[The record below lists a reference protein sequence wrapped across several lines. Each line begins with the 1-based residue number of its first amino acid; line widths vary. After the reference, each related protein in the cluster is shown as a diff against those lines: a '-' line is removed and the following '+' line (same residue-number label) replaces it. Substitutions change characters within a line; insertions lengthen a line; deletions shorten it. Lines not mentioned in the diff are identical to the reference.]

1 MEFIN
6 PPSSRHNSPRKKS
19 AATRIQKRV
28 RGNQTQRRQQKQ
40 QKQQRLQEE
49 IETLRIQIEK
59 LRLELPDSRD
69 PNITLQEA
77 LTLDT
82 RAGENEDAITRV
94 AREVRDLFNTY
105 KSQSDVRDNTYILL
119 ENMENTCDDLLAEA
133 MYNNNDAA
141 KIVRVIKDRLR
152 EQSRRKSRRKS
163 RHESRQQ

>member
-6 PPSSRHNSPRKKS
+6 TPSGRPNSSRKKS

-28 RGNQTQRRQQKQ
+28 RGNQTQRKQQKQ

-49 IETLRIQIEK
+49 IETLRIQIQK
-59 LRLELPDSRD
+59 LRQELPDSRD

-119 ENMENTCDDLLAEA
+119 ENMENTSDDLWAQA

-152 EQSRRKSRRKS
+152 GQTRRKSRQKS
-163 RHESRQQ
+163 RQKSR

>member
-1 MEFIN
+1 MEFIKT
-6 PPSSRHNSPRKKS
+6 PSRRSNSSRKKS

-40 QKQQRLQEE
+40 QRLQEE
-49 IETLRIQIEK
+49 IETLRIQIQK
-59 LRLELPDSRD
+59 LRQELPDSRD

-119 ENMENTCDDLLAEA
+119 ENMENTCDDLWAQA

-141 KIVRVIKDRLR
+141 KIVRVIRDRLR
-152 EQSRRKSRRKS
+152 RQSRQKSRHKSRR
-163 RHESRQQ
+163 Q

>member
-40 QKQQRLQEE
+40 QRLQEE
-49 IETLRIQIEK
+49 IETLRIQIQK
-59 LRLELPDSRD
+59 LRQELPDSRD

-119 ENMENTCDDLLAEA
+119 ENINLIL
-133 MYNNNDAA
+133 N
-141 KIVRVIKDRLR
+141 
-152 EQSRRKSRRKS
+152 
-163 RHESRQQ
+163 H

>member
-6 PPSSRHNSPRKKS
+6 TPSRRSNSSRKKS

-40 QKQQRLQEE
+40 QRLQEE
-49 IETLRIQIEK
+49 IETLRIQIQK
-59 LRLELPDSRD
+59 LRQELPDSRD

-119 ENMENTCDDLLAEA
+119 ENMENTCDDLWAQA

-141 KIVRVIKDRLR
+141 KIVRVIRDRLR
-152 EQSRRKSRRKS
+152 RQSRQKSRLKSRR
-163 RHESRQQ
+163 Q

>member
-1 MEFIN
+1 M
-6 PPSSRHNSPRKKS
+6 PSRRRSSSSRKKS

-28 RGNQTQRRQQKQ
+28 RSNQTQRRQQKQ
-40 QKQQRLQEE
+40 QKQQKLQRLQEE
-49 IETLRIQIEK
+49 IETLRIQIQK
-59 LRLELPDSRD
+59 LRQELPDSRD

-105 KSQSDVRDNTYILL
+105 RSQSDVRDNTYILL
-119 ENMENTCDDLLAEA
+119 EKMENTSDDLWAQA

-141 KIVRVIKDRLR
+141 KIVRVIRDRLR
-152 EQSRRKSRRKS
+152 GQSRRKSRRKS
-163 RHESRQQ
+163 RPKSR

>member
-6 PPSSRHNSPRKKS
+6 PPSRRHNSSRKKS

-40 QKQQRLQEE
+40 QRLQEE
-49 IETLRIQIEK
+49 IETLRIQIQK
-59 LRLELPDSRD
+59 LRQELPDSRD

-82 RAGENEDAITRV
+82 RAGENEDAIIRV
-94 AREVRDLFNTY
+94 AREVSDLFNTY

-119 ENMENTCDDLLAEA
+119 ENMENTCDDLWAQA

-141 KIVRVIKDRLR
+141 KIVRVIRDRLR

-163 RHESRQQ
+163 RRQ

>member
-28 RGNQTQRRQQKQ
+28 RGNQTQRKQQKQ

-49 IETLRIQIEK
+49 IETLRIQIQK
-59 LRLELPDSRD
+59 LRQELPDSRD

-82 RAGENEDAITRV
+82 RAGEIEDTITRL
-94 AREVRDLFNTY
+94 ASEVRALFNTY

-119 ENMENTCDDLLAEA
+119 ENMDRLSSAL
-133 MYNNNDAA
+133 
-141 KIVRVIKDRLR
+141 RVIMVKKRSLLN
-152 EQSRRKSRRKS
+152 Q
-163 RHESRQQ
+163 

>member
-6 PPSSRHNSPRKKS
+6 TPSGRPNSSRKKS

-28 RGNQTQRRQQKQ
+28 RGNQTQRKQ
-40 QKQQRLQEE
+40 QKHQRLQEE
-49 IETLRIQIEK
+49 IETLRIQIQK
-59 LRLELPDSRD
+59 LRQELPDSRD

-77 LTLDT
+77 LTLET
-82 RAGENEDAITRV
+82 RAEENEDAITRL

-105 KSQSDVRDNTYILL
+105 RSQSDVRDNTYILL

-141 KIVRVIKDRLR
+141 KIVRVIRDRLR
-152 EQSRRKSRRKS
+152 EQSRRKSKRKS
-163 RHESRQQ
+163 RQKSR